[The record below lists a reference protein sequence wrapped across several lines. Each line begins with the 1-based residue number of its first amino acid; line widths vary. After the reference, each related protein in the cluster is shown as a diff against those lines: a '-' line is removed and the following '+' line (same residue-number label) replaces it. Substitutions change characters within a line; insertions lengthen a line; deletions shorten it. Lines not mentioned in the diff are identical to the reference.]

1 MNNILSKI
9 IKHASENVPFYRE
22 LYSKNKVDI
31 SVSDNQIEDIK
42 KYRL

>member
-22 LYSKNKVDI
+22 LYSKTKLILVFRT
-31 SVSDNQIEDIK
+31 IK
-42 KYRL
+42 LKI

>member
-22 LYSKNKVDI
+22 LYSKMGHF
-31 SVSDNQIEDIK
+31 
-42 KYRL
+42 RLHA